1 MKNIIIVVFV
11 AVTLIGCGSGRIT
24 TLEKDQN
31 EAIVVGR
38 LTITNDG
45 EDISN
50 KSNILFDERTW
61 ATYAVWPDD
70 NNYIYLKLPIGKHF
84 IAFLQHSG
92 YNKNFPDDYA
102 VIELPESKIYYIG
115 DLTIILHLSESDEA
129 KTGIAGA
136 VEDIN
141 KEVEKIPIDVSDN
154 YDTTIKYFNQ
164 KFNNTVIIE
173 KSLLQLN
180 KYEYNLT
187 SFSARPFNP

>member
-11 AVTLIGCGSGRIT
+11 AVTLAGCGSGRIT

-50 KSNILFDERTW
+50 KSNILFDERAW

-70 NNYIYLKLPIGKHF
+70 SNYIYLKLPIGKHF
-84 IAFLQHSG
+84 IAFLQHSE
-92 YNKNFPDDYA
+92 YYKNFPDNYA
-102 VIELPESKIYYIG
+102 VIELLESNIYYIG
-115 DLTIILHLSESDEA
+115 DLTINLHLGESDVS
-129 KTGIAGA
+129 GIGVAGA
-136 VEDIN
+136 LKDIN
-141 KEVEKIPIDVSDN
+141 KEGEKIPIDVSDN

-164 KFNNTVIIE
+164 KFNNTDTIE

-180 KYEYNLT
+180 K
-187 SFSARPFNP
+187 